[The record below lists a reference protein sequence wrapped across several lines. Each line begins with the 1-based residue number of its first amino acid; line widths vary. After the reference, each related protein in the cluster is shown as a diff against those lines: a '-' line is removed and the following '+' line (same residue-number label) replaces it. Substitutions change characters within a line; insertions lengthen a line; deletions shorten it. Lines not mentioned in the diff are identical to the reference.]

1 MYQMIIADDEPYIR
15 EGLVRLHD
23 WTSWGFEVRAAF
35 EDGDEVLAFL
45 QHNRVDALLTDIRM
59 GAKDGLSVAKKVRTE
74 YPWMKV
80 VILSGYKEFEYAKEA
95 MHCNVFE
102 YLLKPVD
109 DGELRTVFG
118 RIHLA
123 LDEAH
128 RADALLRSVGEAEYN
143 QLLDLIRRVSRSVLG
158 GPAERG
164 ETWLSYAHLGPM
176 MRSAPDSVRKV
187 ILERLV
193 DQLRTDL
200 AKSDLALAESFRQQL
215 LQLGT
220 LPADESTDRLRGMLQ
235 KLNDTVAQRQQAVPP
250 SRDDLI
256 VRAQTF
262 LKTHLDENPS
272 FKDVADHIHL
282 SPRHFLRRFETETG
296 ETFTD
301 YKIRVR
307 METAM
312 KLLEEKQSS
321 PGVIA
326 DAVGYKSEKYF
337 LQQFRDYTGYTVH
350 EYLVHSQEQR
360 EKIRRRA
367 QQKGGSQP

>member
-23 WTSWGFEVRAAF
+23 WASFGFEVRAAF
-35 EDGDEVLAFL
+35 EDGGEVLTYL
-45 QHNRVDALLTDIRM
+45 RDHRVDVLLTDIRM
-59 GAKDGLSVAKKVRTE
+59 AKQDGLSVAKTIRAE

-80 VILSGYKEFEYAKEA
+80 VLLSGYKEFEYAKEA

-109 DGELRTVFG
+109 DGELRTVFT
-118 RIHLA
+118 RIRMA
-123 LDEAH
+123 LDESH
-128 RADALLRSVGEAEYN
+128 RADVLLRSVGEAEYT
-143 QLLDLIRRVSRSVLG
+143 QLLNLIRQVSQSMVG
-158 GPAERG
+158 KSADPG
-164 ETWLSYAHLGPM
+164 ETWLSYAHLGPL
-176 MRSAPDSVRKV
+176 MRGAPDSVRKV

-200 AKSDLALAESFRQQL
+200 AKSDLALAENFRQQL
-215 LQLGT
+215 LRLGT
-220 LPADESTDRLRGMLQ
+220 LPADESTDRLREMLQ
-235 KLNDTVAQRQQAVPP
+235 KLSDTVAQRLQPVTAA
-250 SRDDLI
+250 RDDLM
-256 VRAQTF
+256 VRAQAY
-262 LKTHLDENPS
+262 LQTHLSENPS

-282 SPRHFLRRFETETG
+282 SPRHFLRRFESETG

-301 YKIRVR
+301 YKIRIR

-312 KLLEEKQSS
+312 KLLEENQTS

-337 LQQFRDYTGYTVH
+337 SQQFREYTGYTTH
-350 EYLVHSQEQR
+350 EYLVHSKEER
-360 EKIRRRA
+360 EKKRCAIL
-367 QQKGGSQP
+367 QQRGR